1 VNFSA
6 ARIAALLGKAA
17 PATAFVGGATINIDA
32 TGMSPGQLGAIAG
45 GINSVTRI
53 ENVSVDASTSASVIA
68 ALVSKTPAGEAAI
81 NATGMST
88 AQLAAAVSGPTTVII
103 SGTIDIDASLTA
115 DQIYEIMSNA
125 VTGAIVNVDSTG
137 MTAAQQAAL
146 IAVPSLI
153 AKTNAAV
160 TVGQVFTVNVDIAR
174 MPLPAVGVQACVM
187 FDPTKVEYVPSIAGV
202 GGIDFPM
209 SIFEMQT
216 APNAVAFG
224 TGIDLGGDGNG
235 IVGGNVA
242 RLSFRALAPM
252 CNAESVFWIATT
264 GFPNRISSQAV
275 AGGGSSAIPFTIVN
289 QSSVT
294 AIDMAQLAGV
304 PASDVTVPADAG
316 SAIGAVIAA
325 PTVSASN
332 SCGALSVAVAVDYPT
347 ASGLV
352 DGNTWPAVFPV
363 GITAVTWSATD
374 AAGATVSE
382 VRLYEVLN
390 YQLATIDVNLLGGVN
405 PAISFTLPVR
415 VRLSSGHVMTTDIVF
430 AGNNGAVKDIQV
442 PVRSDYSCIS
452 VKDTVNTLSAAQSMS
467 IVGTKYVVPTISLVG
482 GDSNDDDLV
491 DVLDFG
497 MYVADRG
504 VGKNPLSRSNFDRNP
519 VVNNADFSF
528 IGLNFLLTGDA
539 CGGAFNGGAPR
550 ERVSVKDLRRA
561 GLGHMVEADIN
572 GDGWVD
578 ATDMALAMQGIYR
591 RDGAP
596 APQAEDGVESPN
608 W

>member
-1 VNFSA
+1 
-6 ARIAALLGKAA
+6 
-17 PATAFVGGATINIDA
+17 
-32 TGMSPGQLGAIAG
+32 
-45 GINSVTRI
+45 
-53 ENVSVDASTSASVIA
+53 
-68 ALVSKTPAGEAAI
+68 
-81 NATGMST
+81 
-88 AQLAAAVSGPTTVII
+88 
-103 SGTIDIDASLTA
+103 
-115 DQIYEIMSNA
+115 
-125 VTGAIVNVDSTG
+125 
-137 MTAAQQAAL
+137 
-146 IAVPSLI
+146 
-153 AKTNAAV
+153 
-160 TVGQVFTVNVDIAR
+160 
-174 MPLPAVGVQACVM
+174 
-187 FDPTKVEYVPSIAGV
+187 
-202 GGIDFPM
+202 
-209 SIFEMQT
+209 
-216 APNAVAFG
+216 
-224 TGIDLGGDGNG
+224 
-235 IVGGNVA
+235 
-242 RLSFRALAPM
+242 M

-332 SCGALSVAVAVDYPT
+332 SCGALSVAVAVDYPA

-504 VGKNPLSRSNFDRNP
+504 AGKNPLSRSNFDRNP